1 MLQPAVRLP
10 RVVQRPMS
18 ASGGRPG
25 LWILGALGLLLLAL
39 PVAGVLWMTAV
50 PGRSHAGPLPP
61 LTPEQ
66 IELAAKLQGHV
77 RAVASRPHNLGH
89 P

>member
-1 MLQPAVRLP
+1 V
-10 RVVQRPMS
+10 
-18 ASGGRPG
+18 

-61 LTPEQ
+61 LTHDQ
-66 IELAAKLQGHV
+66 IELAARLREHV

-89 P
+89 PEELERAAAHTFADSERQCTHGS